1 MRILITY
8 LLFYMGIILPQIGVS
23 QDVGAAYIAEWKQFY
38 PSKAVAQGM
47 HSSIYQLEN
56 RSLKDIDN
64 WIDYNQDLEQTLS
77 QHDHPYRLNQ
87 AIDTRLLLAQIK
99 GELNTWQHKQIHH
112 HSLRLYSKL
121 INDAIQDVL
130 KSDFLLQ
137 PEKIDLLCTRFSD
150 IQALCTAAQEN
161 VTKVDQH
168 NLDRA
173 ITQLEETSTFLKT
186 QLIPNLESE
195 SPISLCKD
203 SIVKADKTISQIN
216 QLISFAENKL
226 RPTSTT
232 SNPILGKKEYA
243 RRLAWYTDSDL
254 TPDELERMAL
264 KEIETVRALILES
277 SRDYIHTTYPDTQAT
292 NSSDD
297 IIRLAF
303 DDMEKDAPTDA
314 VDYKLFW
321 EDLAAKAIEFI
332 RMHNIATLPKV
343 QTLRIESAPESA
355 GPAARIGWVDS
366 AAPFAPNPVTTLFL
380 PSIPDTLSAQEQKDF
395 WSSFNKPF
403 NRMIVIHEL
412 FPGHYMQIKQSRET
426 AHPVR
431 LLFPHPVYFEGW
443 ATFTERVCLDEGW
456 DADKPLTYLAH
467 LRKRLEN
474 ANRAYTSIQVHCHA
488 WDQQQVMQFST
499 ESSLVAPQ
507 FAKSLWG
514 RIMRSPMQLTTY
526 FYGGKQFSELL
537 AAEKERLGETLNLQL
552 FMDTIMK
559 AGPIPIDE
567 FIGIFRHTH

>member
-1 MRILITY
+1 MRILIIY

-23 QDVGAAYIAEWKQFY
+23 QDIGAAYIAEWKQFY

-47 HSSIYQLEN
+47 HSSIHQLEK
-56 RSLKDIDN
+56 RSLQDIQD
-64 WIDYNQDLEQTLS
+64 WIDYNQDLEQKLS
-77 QHDHPYRLNQ
+77 QQDYPYRLNQ
-87 AIDTRLLLAQIK
+87 AIDSRLLLAQIK
-99 GELNTWQHKQIHH
+99 GELNTWQQVQVHH
-112 HSLRLYSKL
+112 HSLFLYSQL
-121 INDAIQDVL
+121 INDGIQYVL
-130 KSDFLLQ
+130 TSDFLLEL
-137 PEKIDLLCTRFSD
+137 EKINLLCTRFSD

-161 VTKVDQH
+161 VTKVDQQ

-173 ITQLEETSTFLKT
+173 ITQLEETSTFLET
-186 QLIPNLESE
+186 QLIPILKNKS
-195 SPISLCKD
+195 STSLCKD
-203 SIVKADKTISQIN
+203 TVLKAEKTNSQISQ
-216 QLISFAENKL
+216 LITFAENHLTPK
-226 RPTSTT
+226 STT
-232 SNPILGKKEYA
+232 PNPILGKAEYA
-243 RRLAWYTDSDL
+243 RRLAWYTDSEL
-254 TPDELERMAL
+254 TPEELERMAL
-264 KEIETVRALILES
+264 KEIETVRTLILES
-277 SRDYIHTTYPDTQAT
+277 SRDYLRTTYPNTQAPD
-292 NSSDD
+292 SRDD
-297 IIRLAF
+297 IIRMAF
-303 DDMEKDAPTDA
+303 DDMEKDVPTDA
-314 VDYKLFW
+314 ADYKLFW
-321 EDLAAKAIEFI
+321 EELAAKAIEFI
-332 RMHNIATLPKV
+332 RDNNIATLPTV

-474 ANRAYTSIQVHCHA
+474 ANRAYTSIQVHCND
-488 WDQQQVMQFST
+488 WNQQQVIEFST
-499 ESSLVAPQ
+499 KRSLVAPQ

-537 AAEKERLGETLNLQL
+537 AVEKERLGDTFNLQL

-559 AGPIPIDE
+559 AGPIPVDE
-567 FIGIFRHTH
+567 FEGIFKHIN